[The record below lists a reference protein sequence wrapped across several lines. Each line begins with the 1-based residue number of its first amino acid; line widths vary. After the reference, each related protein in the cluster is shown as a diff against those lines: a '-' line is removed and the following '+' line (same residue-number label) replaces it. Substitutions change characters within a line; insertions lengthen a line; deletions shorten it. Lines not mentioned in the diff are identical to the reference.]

1 MKRTKILLIFVTG
14 IFIIISSLYFINLP
28 EENQNQLSEN
38 TIEEGSSSSN
48 IIENVEYSSKDSNGN
63 KYTIKAKQGEVDLN
77 RNDVIFLK
85 EVSAE
90 IILTN
95 QKKII
100 ISADFGKYNI
110 NNFDTIFSKNVKM
123 NYLENQI
130 TSEYLDFSILRNSM
144 IISNNVI
151 YMSPENTLK
160 TDVIEINI
168 ETKDTK
174 FYMYKKNNKVK
185 IINQN

>member
-1 MKRTKILLIFVTG
+1 MKRKKILLISILG
-14 IFIIISSLYFINLP
+14 IFIIICSIYLLNLQKKD
-28 EENQNQLSEN
+28 QNQLTEN
-38 TIEEGSSSSN
+38 ITEERYSSSN
-48 IIENVEYSSKDSNGN
+48 IIENVEYSSKDSKGN
-63 KYTIKAKQGEVDLN
+63 KYTIKANQGEVDLN
-77 RNDVIFLK
+77 MSDVIFLK

-95 QKKII
+95 QKKIL
-100 ISADFGKYNI
+100 ISADYGKYNI
-110 NNFDTIFSKNVKM
+110 NNFDTIFSKNVIM

-130 TSEYLDFSILRNSM
+130 NSEYLDFSILRNSM

-174 FYMYKKNNKVK
+174 FYMYEKKNKVE